1 MLKEIDRLLSSR
13 TFLKVIS
20 LLMAIAIW
28 YYVASDRTSET
39 VRTFSFPIEYLNAPA
54 EYAIN
59 SNVRNV
65 EVQVAASRE
74 LFLSEKWSEITC
86 QADLKGLGPGKHIVP
101 VKVILPSGFKLIN
114 ISPVSMEVNIIK
126 TQSKDVPVRLKLLG
140 ELPPEYTLEEVK
152 MEPEKITIK
161 GPEDIIR
168 DISEA
173 YVEARFEML
182 KDRNTL
188 VLPVRVKTAS
198 AGSELLMEPPKVTM
212 NYVLTKGT
220 PKKTVPISV
229 DIEGKL
235 DQDYNIKSIT
245 IEPDRG
251 VVEGPM
257 DTIGAIKEIV
267 VPVNLEGLKKSTV
280 LNVPLPENY
289 KGAKI
294 KAPNMITVNLT
305 IEPKI
310 VRHTYENVLI
320 AIKGKSIYPSWRVK
334 PEIASVTV
342 EGLPSVVE
350 DEHTLPVEL
359 YVDVTNLVST
369 ELRVPLQYKALKP
382 QVKVISIE
390 PSTVTVFA
398 NME

>member
-59 SNVRNV
+59 SNIRSV

-74 LFLSEKWSEITC
+74 LFLGESWSGIAC

-114 ISPVSMEVNIIK
+114 ISPVSIEVNIIK

-140 ELPPEYTLEEVK
+140 ELPPEYTLEEVE

-161 GPEDIIR
+161 GPEDIINS
-168 DISEA
+168 ISEA
-173 YVEARFEML
+173 YVEASFEML

-188 VLPVRVKTAS
+188 VLPVRVKS
-198 AGSELLMEPPKVTM
+198 ATEGSSELLMEPPKVKV

-229 DIEGKL
+229 NIEGKL
-235 DQDYNIKSIT
+235 DQDYDIKSIT
-245 IEPDRG
+245 VEPGTG
-251 VVEGPM
+251 VVEGSM
-257 DTIGAIKEIV
+257 DAIRAIREIV
-267 VPVNLEGLKKSTV
+267 VPVN
-280 LNVPLPENY
+280 
-289 KGAKI
+289 
-294 KAPNMITVNLT
+294 
-305 IEPKI
+305 
-310 VRHTYENVLI
+310 
-320 AIKGKSIYPSWRVK
+320 
-334 PEIASVTV
+334 V
-342 EGLPSVVE
+342 EGL
-350 DEHTLPVEL
+350 
-359 YVDVTNLVST
+359 
-369 ELRVPLQYKALKP
+369 
-382 QVKVISIE
+382 
-390 PSTVTVFA
+390 
-398 NME
+398 